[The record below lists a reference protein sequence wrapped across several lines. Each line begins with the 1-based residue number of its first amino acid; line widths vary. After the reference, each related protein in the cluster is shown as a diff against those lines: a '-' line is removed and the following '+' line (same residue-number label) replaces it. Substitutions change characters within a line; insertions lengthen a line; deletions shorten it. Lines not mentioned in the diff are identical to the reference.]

1 MIKIAHA
8 LQNPFYR
15 VKMRVLYG
23 ISYILAMA
31 MSYKLFDFLELQED
45 QRESL
50 SRHGVW
56 LLTADEDSMSANQ
69 NTRFW
74 QPCWESCLRVVME
87 IWAAA

>member
-15 VKMRVLYG
+15 VEMRVVYR

-31 MSYKLFDFLELQED
+31 MSYKLFDLRELQEER
-45 QRESL
+45 RESL
-50 SRHGVW
+50 LRHGVW
-56 LLTADEDSMSANQ
+56 LLTADENSMSTNQ
-69 NTRFW
+69 NTRLW

-87 IWAAA
+87 I

>member
-15 VKMRVLYG
+15 VEMRVVYR

-31 MSYKLFDFLELQED
+31 MSYKLFDFRELQEER
-45 QRESL
+45 RESL
-50 SRHGVW
+50 SRYSVW
-56 LLTADEDSMSANQ
+56 LLTADENSMSTNQ
-69 NTRFW
+69 NTRLW

-87 IWAAA
+87 I

>member
-15 VKMRVLYG
+15 VEMRVVYR

-31 MSYKLFDFLELQED
+31 MSYKLFDFRELQEER
-45 QRESL
+45 RESL
-50 SRHGVW
+50 LRHGVW
-56 LLTADEDSMSANQ
+56 LLTADENFMSTNQ
-69 NTRFW
+69 NTRLW

-87 IWAAA
+87 I

>member
-1 MIKIAHA
+1 MIKIAHV

-15 VKMRVLYG
+15 VEMRVIYR

-31 MSYKLFDFLELQED
+31 MSYKLFDFRELQEE
-45 QRESL
+45 RRKSL

-56 LLTADEDSMSANQ
+56 LLTADENSMSTNQ
-69 NTRFW
+69 NTRLW

-87 IWAAA
+87 I

>member
-15 VKMRVLYG
+15 VEMRVVYR

-31 MSYKLFDFLELQED
+31 MSHKLFDFRELQEER
-45 QRESL
+45 RESL
-50 SRHGVW
+50 SRYCVW
-56 LLTADEDSMSANQ
+56 LLTADENSMSTNQ
-69 NTRFW
+69 NTRLW

-87 IWAAA
+87 I

>member
-15 VKMRVLYG
+15 VEMRVVYR

-31 MSYKLFDFLELQED
+31 MSYKLFDFRELQEER
-45 QRESL
+45 RESL
-50 SRHGVW
+50 LRHGVW
-56 LLTADEDSMSANQ
+56 LLTADENSMSTNQ
-69 NTRFW
+69 NTRLW

-87 IWAAA
+87 I

>member
-15 VKMRVLYG
+15 VEMRVLYR

-31 MSYKLFDFLELQED
+31 MSYKLFDFRELQEER
-45 QRESL
+45 RESL
-50 SRHGVW
+50 LRHGVW
-56 LLTADEDSMSANQ
+56 FLTADENFMSTNQ
-69 NTRFW
+69 NTRLW

-87 IWAAA
+87 I

>member
-15 VKMRVLYG
+15 VEMRVVYR

-31 MSYKLFDFLELQED
+31 MSYKLFDFRELQEE
-45 QRESL
+45 RRKSL

-56 LLTADEDSMSANQ
+56 LLTADENSMSTNQ
-69 NTRFW
+69 NTRLW

-87 IWAAA
+87 I

>member
-15 VKMRVLYG
+15 VEMRVVYR

-31 MSYKLFDFLELQED
+31 MSYKLFDSRKLQEE
-45 QRESL
+45 RRKSL

-56 LLTADEDSMSANQ
+56 LLTADENSMSTNQ
-69 NTRFW
+69 NTRLW

-87 IWAAA
+87 I

>member
-15 VKMRVLYG
+15 VEMRVVYR

-31 MSYKLFDFLELQED
+31 MSHKLFDFRELQEER
-45 QRESL
+45 RESL
-50 SRHGVW
+50 SRYGVW
-56 LLTADEDSMSANQ
+56 LLTADENSMSTNQ
-69 NTRFW
+69 NTRLW

-87 IWAAA
+87 I

>member
-15 VKMRVLYG
+15 VEIRVLYR

-31 MSYKLFDFLELQED
+31 MSYKLFDFRELQEER
-45 QRESL
+45 RESL
-50 SRHGVW
+50 SRHDVW
-56 LLTADEDSMSANQ
+56 LLTADENSMSTNQ
-69 NTRFW
+69 NTRLW

-87 IWAAA
+87 I

>member
-15 VKMRVLYG
+15 VEMRVLYR

-31 MSYKLFDFLELQED
+31 MSYKLFDLRELQEER
-45 QRESL
+45 RESL
-50 SRHGVW
+50 LRHGVW
-56 LLTADEDSMSANQ
+56 LLTADENSMSTNQ
-69 NTRFW
+69 NTRLW

-87 IWAAA
+87 I

>member
-15 VKMRVLYG
+15 VEMRVVYR

-31 MSYKLFDFLELQED
+31 MSYKLFDFRELQEER
-45 QRESL
+45 RESL
-50 SRHGVW
+50 SRHDVW
-56 LLTADEDSMSANQ
+56 LLTADENSMSTNQ
-69 NTRFW
+69 NTRLW

-87 IWAAA
+87 I

>member
-15 VKMRVLYG
+15 VEIRVLYR

-31 MSYKLFDFLELQED
+31 MSYKLFDFRELQEER
-45 QRESL
+45 RESL
-50 SRHGVW
+50 LRHGVW
-56 LLTADEDSMSANQ
+56 LLTADENFMSTNQ
-69 NTRFW
+69 NTRLW

-87 IWAAA
+87 I

>member
-15 VKMRVLYG
+15 VEMRVIYR

-31 MSYKLFDFLELQED
+31 MSHKLFDFRELQEER
-45 QRESL
+45 RESL
-50 SRHGVW
+50 SRYGVW
-56 LLTADEDSMSANQ
+56 LLTADENSMSTNQ
-69 NTRFW
+69 NTRLW

-87 IWAAA
+87 I

>member
-15 VKMRVLYG
+15 VEMRVVYR

-31 MSYKLFDFLELQED
+31 MSHKLFDFGELQEER
-45 QRESL
+45 RESL
-50 SRHGVW
+50 SRYGVW
-56 LLTADEDSMSANQ
+56 LLTADENSMSTNQ
-69 NTRFW
+69 NTRLW

-87 IWAAA
+87 I

>member
-15 VKMRVLYG
+15 VEMRVVYR

-31 MSYKLFDFLELQED
+31 MSYKLFDFRELQEER
-45 QRESL
+45 RESYQDMVF
-50 SRHGVW
+50 GF
-56 LLTADEDSMSANQ
+56 LTADEDSMSTNQ

-87 IWAAA
+87 I

>member
-15 VKMRVLYG
+15 VEMRVIYR

-31 MSYKLFDFLELQED
+31 MSYKLFDFRELQEE
-45 QRESL
+45 RRKSL

-56 LLTADEDSMSANQ
+56 LLTADENSMSTNQ
-69 NTRFW
+69 NTRLW

-87 IWAAA
+87 I

>member
-8 LQNPFYR
+8 IQNPFYR
-15 VKMRVLYG
+15 VEMRALYR

-31 MSYKLFDFLELQED
+31 MSYKLFDFRELQEE
-45 QRESL
+45 RRKSL

-56 LLTADEDSMSANQ
+56 LLTADENSMSTNQ
-69 NTRFW
+69 NTRLW

-87 IWAAA
+87 I

>member
-15 VKMRVLYG
+15 VEMRVLYR

-31 MSYKLFDFLELQED
+31 MSYKLFDFRELQEER
-45 QRESL
+45 RESL
-50 SRHGVW
+50 LRHGVW
-56 LLTADEDSMSANQ
+56 LLTADENFMSTNQ
-69 NTRFW
+69 NTRLW

-87 IWAAA
+87 I

>member
-15 VKMRVLYG
+15 VEMRVLYR

-31 MSYKLFDFLELQED
+31 MSYKLFDFRELQEE
-45 QRESL
+45 RRKSL

-56 LLTADEDSMSANQ
+56 LLTADENSMSTNQ
-69 NTRFW
+69 NTRLW

-87 IWAAA
+87 I

>member
-15 VKMRVLYG
+15 VEMRVVYR

-31 MSYKLFDFLELQED
+31 MSHKLFDFRELQEER
-45 QRESL
+45 RESL
-50 SRHGVW
+50 SRYSVW
-56 LLTADEDSMSANQ
+56 LLTADENSMSTNQ
-69 NTRFW
+69 NTRLW

-87 IWAAA
+87 I

>member
-15 VKMRVLYG
+15 VEMRVVYR

-31 MSYKLFDFLELQED
+31 MSHKLFDFRELQEER
-45 QRESL
+45 RESL
-50 SRHGVW
+50 LRYGVW
-56 LLTADEDSMSANQ
+56 LLTADENSMSTNQ
-69 NTRFW
+69 NTRLW

-87 IWAAA
+87 I